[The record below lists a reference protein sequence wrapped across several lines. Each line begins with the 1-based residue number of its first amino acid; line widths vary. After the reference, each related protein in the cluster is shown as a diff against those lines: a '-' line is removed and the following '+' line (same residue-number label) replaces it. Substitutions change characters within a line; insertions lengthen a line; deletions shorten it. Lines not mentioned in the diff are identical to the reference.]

1 MHRSTFI
8 AFLIPLI
15 MLAIAMTFRYFSND
29 SMGQML
35 SPSTD
40 SLYTDGITEREIVS
54 MVHKQL
60 FELKELG
67 IDAVSLEGQITDSL
81 TSFPAEVMEAMDT
94 SQLSGL
100 ILTNIDWLLYQDE
113 AAKPAAGPRQ
123 FFCFDME
130 CMELNTMYTTFVQSV
145 AEIAGDDLVFTDI
158 AEDTSQVDYDSGT
171 GIQTISFCCNGK
183 AYQYNASVYYDW
195 FDVGMLSFMN
205 DVISEQSDD
214 RHLYVTSDGYQECI
228 VFCRTEDWVSQ
239 LKKTTGIILEQP

>member
-1 MHRSTFI
+1 MHKSTFI
-8 AFLIPLI
+8 ALIIPLL
-15 MLAIAMTFRYFSND
+15 MLTAAMAFRYFSND
-29 SMGQML
+29 SIGQMQQ
-35 SPSTD
+35 TG
-40 SLYTDGITEREIVS
+40 SLYTAQPVIT
-54 MVHKQL
+54 VH
-60 FELKELG
+60 ETIAALKELG
-67 IDAVSLEGQITDSL
+67 IDATSVEDEITDSL
-81 TSFPAEVMEAMDT
+81 ASFPAEVMEAMDT

-100 ILTNIDWLLYQDE
+100 ILTYIDWLLYQDE

-130 CMELNTMYTTFVQSV
+130 CMELDTMYTTFVQSV

-183 AYQYNASVYYDW
+183 AYQYNASVYNDW
-195 FDVGMLSFMN
+195 FDVGMLTFMN